1 MSAVKKDP
9 IYSTEQIN
17 IPPQLADILKN
28 YTKFI
33 IKTQPLN
40 LNNMS
45 AEYVNF

>member
-1 MSAVKKDP
+1 MSAKKEP
-9 IYSTEQIN
+9 IYSTEQIH

-40 LNNMS
+40 INNAS
-45 AEYVNF
+45 AE